1 MNNKMEAQTMSANQ
15 LPSFFHRSLHVV
27 APMLMI
33 SVGYIDPGKW
43 AATVE
48 GGARFGFG
56 LMAFMLFFNFA
67 SILCQYISA
76 RIGVITGKD
85 LAKICG
91 DEYGARTCIFLGI
104 QTELS
109 VIMLDLNVILGMAH
123 LLNLIFG
130 WDLFTCV
137 LLAAASAA
145 FHLLPAI
152 LLDNGKAKVLGLF
165 IAGFVLL
172 FVAFGITIN
181 GPEIPVS
188 TSGVLTKLSGESAFV
203 LMSLLGATLVP
214 HNFYLYS
221 SVVQWH
227 QGSVNFSKDA
237 TCHNHFLAIFCAF
250 SGIYLIYNMMMGAAA
265 NEFHGT
271 GLVLLT
277 LQDALSPMEQVLQ
290 SPMALPAFLLFL
302 FISNQATAL
311 AWSLGGE
318 VVVHS
323 FLKLDIPGWL
333 HYATIRVIAVLPAL
347 YCVWSAGSEGMYQLL
362 VFTQVVAALQ
372 LPSSVI
378 PLFRISTSKSIMG
391 VHKISQFV
399 EFLALIVFIGILGLN
414 IIFVVEMIFGSSNWV
429 DYLRWNVGS
438 GMSVLI
444 FTACVLFGF
453 MLWLAIT
460 PLKSTSAHLDAQ
472 AWNSDEAEATK
483 VSPIESQE
491 SDLTETRCHRDASLN
506 VEEPSSTLA
515 RDSGTSGLPV
525 TTEEES
531 HSITQLPSPPG
542 YLAKES
548 VSPPN
553 SEALSTV
560 TNEISDAGLAT
571 IKTEELEA
579 IAQVKKTAE
588 VEADTNAE
596 RDDDDG
602 DSWEAEESS
611 KVATAGAPS
620 STSDGP
626 GSFRTLSWKSDEGGN
641 SIGSL
646 SRLAGLGR
654 AARRQLATILND
666 FWGELYDYHGQ
677 PTQDAKAKK
686 LDVLSGVDLR
696 FSGSLP
702 KVNASGNDYPEYVA
716 SVGSRA
722 SDTLMNSGLY
732 DSPKFPRI
740 QSSFESSYGP
750 QRGSSSFRAN
760 PTGLLDACVQNSSRK
775 VLDSGE
781 RRYSSV
787 RSLPSSEVWDG
798 QPATVHGYQIASYLS
813 RVGRDRIP
821 DNLNGQGKLSSL
833 KSPLTGTNASYR
845 DPYTFASGQKL
856 QNGVGAARPPGFE
869 NVRISRNSTLPSE
882 TSCYDFCFPG
892 AADSVG
898 SSVNTKKYHSLPD
911 ISGYAIPCRGVYA
924 SDKNAAFEG
933 SVYGSTRTGY
943 EPLYSNSGS
952 RRGAPLAFDDVSPS
966 KDYRDALSSQLGS
979 DSDTGSLWSKQPF
992 EQFGVAG
999 KIHDMGMEGVGTR
1012 PSSIS
1017 QETASVVDME
1027 VKLQSFRR
1035 CILGLLKLEG
1045 SDWLFRQNG
1054 GVDEDLIDR
1063 VAAREKFLYE
1073 VETRET
1079 NSFNFS
1085 VTSVPHC
1092 GEGCIWRPDL
1102 IISFGVWCIH
1112 RILELLLM
1120 ESRPELW
1127 GKYTF
1132 VLNRLQGV
1140 IDPAFSKPRSVMP
1153 PCFCLQI
1160 PAAHQQKSSPTFS
1173 NGVLP
1178 PPPAA
1183 KAGRG
1188 KFTTASMILE
1198 LIKDVEIAI
1207 SGRKGRTGTTAGD
1220 VAFPR
1225 GKENVASVLKRYKR
1239 RLSRQ
1244 PCGSVEGSGSR
1255 RNLSS
1260 APYNNS

>member
-1 MNNKMEAQTMSANQ
+1 MEAETMNANH
-15 LPSFFHRSLHVV
+15 LPSFLNRSLHAV

-33 SVGYIDPGKW
+33 SMGYIDPGKW

-48 GGARFGFG
+48 GGARFGFD
-56 LMAFMLFFNFA
+56 LMAFMLVFNFA
-67 SILCQYISA
+67 AILCQYISA

-85 LAKICG
+85 LAEICR
-91 DEYGARTCIFLGI
+91 DEYGAWTCMFLGI

-123 LLNLIFG
+123 ILNLIFG

-137 LLAAASAA
+137 LLAASSAA
-145 FHLLPAI
+145 FHLLLAI
-152 LLDNGKAKVLGLF
+152 FLDNGKAKVLGLF
-165 IAGFVLL
+165 VAGFVLL
-172 FVAFGITIN
+172 FVAFGLIIN
-181 GPEIPVS
+181 RPEIPVS
-188 TSGVLTKLSGESAFV
+188 TTGVLTKLSGESAFV
-203 LMSLLGATLVP
+203 LMSLLGATIVP

-227 QGSVNFSKDA
+227 RGSINFSRDA
-237 TCHNHFLAIFCAF
+237 VCHKHVLAIFCVF
-250 SGIYLIYNMMMGAAA
+250 SGIYLANSMMMSAAA
-265 NEFHGT
+265 NEFNGT

-277 LQDALSPMEQVLQ
+277 FQDALSPMEQVLQ
-290 SPMALPAFLLFL
+290 SPMALAAFLLFL
-302 FISNQATAL
+302 FISNQTTAL
-311 AWSLGGE
+311 AWGLGGE

-347 YCVWSAGSEGMYQLL
+347 YCVWSAGAEGMYQLL
-362 VFTQVVAALQ
+362 VLTQVVVALQ

-378 PLFRISTSKSIMG
+378 PLFRIATSKSIMG
-391 VHKISQFV
+391 VHKISQIV

-414 IIFVVEMIFGSSNWV
+414 IIFIVEMIFGSSNWV

-438 GMSVLI
+438 GTSASYSVLI
-444 FTACVLFGF
+444 SIACVLFGL

-460 PLKSTSAHLDAQ
+460 PLKSASAHLDDQ
-472 AWNSDEAEATK
+472 AFNCDEAEAMK
-483 VSPIESQE
+483 VLPIESQE
-491 SDLTETRCHRDASLN
+491 SDLTETRYHRDASLK
-506 VEEPSSTLA
+506 VKEPSSTLA
-515 RDSGTSGLPV
+515 SDSDLRV

-531 HSITQLPSPPG
+531 HSITQLPSPPC
-542 YLAKES
+542 YLPTES

-553 SEALSTV
+553 SEALSTAE
-560 TNEISDAGLAT
+560 NEISDARLVAT
-571 IKTEELEA
+571 KTEELEA
-579 IAQVKKTAE
+579 SAQVKKTVE
-588 VEADTNAE
+588 VEAGTNAE

-602 DSWEAEESS
+602 DSWEAEDSS
-611 KVATAGAPS
+611 KVASAVAPS

-626 GSFRTLSWKSDEGGN
+626 ASFRSLSGKSDEGG
-641 SIGSL
+641 IGSL

-654 AARRQLATILND
+654 ATRRQLATILD
-666 FWGELYDYHGQ
+666 EFWGELYGYHGQ
-677 PTQDAKAKK
+677 AVNQDAKAKK
-686 LDVLSGVDLR
+686 FDVLSGVDLR
-696 FSGSLP
+696 VSGSLP
-702 KVNASGNDYPEYVA
+702 KVNASGNDCSEYVA

-722 SDTLMNSGLY
+722 SDTLMNASLY
-732 DSPKFPRI
+732 DSPKFHRI
-740 QSSFESSYGP
+740 QSSFEPSYSP
-750 QRGSSSFRAN
+750 QRSTSSFRAN
-760 PTGLLDACVQNSSRK
+760 PSELIDMYMQNSSRK

-781 RRYSSV
+781 RRYFSV
-787 RSLPSSEVWDG
+787 RNLPSSEVWDS
-798 QPATVHGYQIASYLS
+798 QPATVHGYQIASYLG

-821 DNLNGQGKLSSL
+821 DNLNGQGKFSSL
-833 KSPLTGTNASYR
+833 KSPLTATGASYR
-845 DPYTFASGQKL
+845 DPLAFALGQKP
-856 QNGVGAARPPGFE
+856 QNGVGVARPPGFE
-869 NVRISRNSTLPSE
+869 NVTISRNPALPSE
-882 TSCYDFCFPG
+882 TSCYDFSFPG
-892 AADSVG
+892 AADNVG
-898 SSVNTKKYHSLPD
+898 GSVNTKKYHSLPD
-911 ISGYAIPCRGVYA
+911 ISGHVIPRRDVFA

-933 SVYGSTRTGY
+933 SVSGSARTSY
-943 EPLYSNSGS
+943 EPLYSNLGS
-952 RRGAPLAFDDVSPS
+952 RRGVPLAFDEVSPS
-966 KDYRDALSSQLGS
+966 KDLKDALSSQLGS

-999 KIHDMGMEGVGTR
+999 KIHTVERTEGVGAR

-1027 VKLQSFRR
+1027 VKLQSFRH
-1035 CILGLLKLEG
+1035 CILRLLKLEG

-1092 GEGCIWRPDL
+1092 GEGCIWRSDL

-1112 RILELLLM
+1112 RILELLVM
-1120 ESRPELW
+1120 ESRPEMW
-1127 GKYTF
+1127 GKYTY

-1160 PAAHQQKSSPTFS
+1160 PEAHQQKSSPTFS

-1188 KFTTASMILE
+1188 KFTTAPMILE
-1198 LIKDVEIAI
+1198 LVKDVEMAI
-1207 SGRKGRTGTTAGD
+1207 SSRKGRTGTAAGD
-1220 VAFPR
+1220 VAFPK

-1239 RLSRQ
+1239 RLSNKSS
-1244 PCGSVEGSGSR
+1244 GTVDGGGSR

-1260 APYNNS
+1260 GPFNNS